1 MEMIF
6 LNQVKAI
13 SISETD
19 LDRIYEIC
27 LSNPDYYR
35 HMNEELS
42 KEKLKKLM
50 LALPP
55 EADLKHK
62 RNIGFILDEILIGY
76 LEMVESYP
84 DEKTALI
91 GFFVLDASLQG
102 KGTGSLIINNI
113 ANELKEKGFKSIIL
127 SCASTNRASLSFWEK
142 NDFFKAEDNEIYD
155 DIELVIMEKNL
166 E

>member
-13 SISETD
+13 AITEAD

-50 LALPP
+50 IALPP

-62 RNIGFILDEILIGY
+62 RNIGFILDEMLIGY

-91 GFFVLDASLQG
+91 GFFVMW
-102 KGTGSLIINNI
+102 
-113 ANELKEKGFKSIIL
+113 F
-127 SCASTNRASLSFWEK
+127 R
-142 NDFFKAEDNEIYD
+142 
-155 DIELVIMEKNL
+155 
-166 E
+166 

>member
-50 LALPP
+50 
-55 EADLKHK
+55 
-62 RNIGFILDEILIGY
+62 IGY
-76 LEMVESYP
+76 LAMVESYP

-102 KGTGSLIINNI
+102 KGTGSLIIDNI
-113 ANELKEKGFKSIIL
+113 ANDLKEKGFKSIIL

>member
-76 LEMVESYP
+76 LEMVESEV
-84 DEKTALI
+84 D
-91 GFFVLDASLQG
+91 Q
-102 KGTGSLIINNI
+102 
-113 ANELKEKGFKSIIL
+113 
-127 SCASTNRASLSFWEK
+127 
-142 NDFFKAEDNEIYD
+142 EI
-155 DIELVIMEKNL
+155 
-166 E
+166 